1 MILRMYDYHDRKEV
15 FELLRFYERYLVSK
29 NVENIKSLA
38 PFYVFEK
45 YGYRSNFVGSK
56 LFEYVNFKYR
66 GRNEAANKEEVI
78 VNSLEICR
86 YLSLYFKLLE
96 GDIPSSVGQP

>member
-1 MILRMYDYHDRKEV
+1 MYDYYDRKEV
-15 FELLRFYERYLVSK
+15 FELLRLYERYLVSK
-29 NVENIKSLA
+29 NGENIKSLA

-45 YGYRSNFVGSK
+45 YGYKSNLVGSR
-56 LFEYVNFKYR
+56 LFQYVNFKYR
-66 GRNEAANKEEVI
+66 VRDEAANKEEVI

-96 GDIPSSVGQP
+96 GDIPSLVEQS

>member
-1 MILRMYDYHDRKEV
+1 MYDYYDRKEV
-15 FELLRFYERYLVSK
+15 FELLRLYERYLVSK

-45 YGYRSNFVGSK
+45 YGYRSNFVGSR
-56 LFEYVNFKYR
+56 LFQYVNFKYR
-66 GRNEAANKEEVI
+66 VRDEAAKKEEI
-78 VNSLEICR
+78 IINSLEICR

-96 GDIPSSVGQP
+96 GDISSLVEQS